1 MNYINTTT
9 GEYPVSEASI
19 RTYYPNTSFPVPF
32 QAPEEYSFVFP
43 SPQPE
48 HNRVTQSVREVT
60 PVLTSKGHWEQRWEV
75 VPLFSDY
82 TDSSGVLHTIQEQ
95 EAVAIANDNAL
106 IAALA
111 RETAK
116 QARQA
121 AVENIT
127 VTTAAG
133 NTFDGDETSQTR
145 MNRAILVLSSGAAS
159 TVPWVLADNTVI
171 QATAA
176 ELTEALAKAGAA
188 QAALWVI

>member
-43 SPQPE
+43 APQPE
-48 HNRVTQSVREVT
+48 HNRVTKSVREGT
-60 PVLTSKGHWEQRWEV
+60 PVLTDKGHWEQRWEV
-75 VPLFSDY
+75 VPLFSEY

-116 QARQA
+116 QARQV

-133 NTFDGDETSQTR
+133 NTFDGDETSQSR

-159 TVPWVLADNTVI
+159 TVPWVLADNTAI

>member
-1 MNYINTTT
+1 MYLHLETLTKCT
-9 GEYPVSEASI
+9 ERDI
-19 RTYYPNTSFPVPF
+19 RAAFPNTSFTDPF
-32 QAPEEYSFVFP
+32 QPPEGYVWIFP
-43 SPQPE
+43 SPQPD
-48 HNRVTQSVREVT
+48 HNRVTELVREVT

-75 VPLFSDY
+75 VPLFSEY

-106 IAALA
+106 ITALA

-116 QARQA
+116 QARQV

-127 VTTAAG
+127 VTTSAG

-145 MNRAILVLSSGAAS
+145 MARAILVLSSGAVS
-159 TVPWVLADNTVI
+159 TVTWVLADNIVI

-188 QAALWVI
+188 QAAMWVI

>member
-1 MNYINTTT
+1 MYLHLEILTQCT
-9 GEYPVSEASI
+9 ERDI
-19 RTYYPNTSFPVPF
+19 RAAFPNTSFSDPF
-32 QAPEEYSFVFP
+32 SPPEGYAWIFP

-48 HNRVTQSVREVT
+48 HNRVTESVREVT

-75 VPLFSDY
+75 VPLFSEY

-95 EAVAIANDNAL
+95 EAVAIANDNTL
-106 IAALA
+106 IATLA

-116 QARQA
+116 QARQV

-127 VTTAAG
+127 VTTSAG

-145 MNRAILVLSSGAAS
+145 MARAILVLSSGAVS
-159 TVPWVLADNTVI
+159 TVTWVLADNTVI

-176 ELTEALAKAGAA
+176 ELTEALAKAGEA
-188 QAALWVI
+188 QAAMWVI